1 MFYLEPQEIVDL
13 FQVVYDRNKLHHMAM
28 VTSLWHGLRVNELI
42 TLTDKDI
49 QGDNIYIAR
58 LKGSKS
64 GLQAIMVM
72 DNPLLDESPI
82 KNLGPGRLFPFYR
95 QRCDQIIKFYG
106 DLAGIPRCK
115 RHWHVF
121 KHTTGMFV
129 WNQTQSLGAVQEK
142 LGHKSESSSLVY
154 LKENDKKKGENAL
167 RNALAKL

>member
-1 MFYLEPQEIVDL
+1 MI
-13 FQVVYDRNKLHHMAM
+13 K
-28 VTSLWHGLRVNELI
+28 
-42 TLTDKDI
+42 LTDQDI

-64 GLQAIMVM
+64 GLQAIMAV
-72 DNPLLDESPI
+72 DNPLLDERPI
-82 KNLGPGRLFPFYR
+82 KCLAEKPGRLFPFCR

-121 KHTTGMFV
+121 KHTTGMFT
-129 WNQTQSLGAVQEK
+129 WNESQSLGAVQQK
-142 LGHKSESSSLVY
+142 LGHKSESSSLIY

-167 RNALAKL
+167 RAALSKL